1 MLLPTIP
8 DRTKLVPWLTSVH
21 DPPGVHVVEGTA
33 QLNKVPPYCTLGDQ
47 LFLFLEML
55 KREGVIVCVC
65 VCVGGGTPLS
75 FWRGPQHLLAPIQ
88 CLTVCVCVCVCV
100 WGGVDVRV
108 CGRVCVCT
116 TQYVSLSTKP
126 VQWHV

>member
-65 VCVGGGTPLS
+65 VCVGGA
-75 FWRGPQHLLAPIQ
+75 HLYHSGEVPSI
-88 CLTVCVCVCVCV
+88 C
-100 WGGVDVRV
+100 
-108 CGRVCVCT
+108 
-116 TQYVSLSTKP
+116 
-126 VQWHV
+126 